1 MRSADFN
8 LFKKF
13 FLIEI
18 NIGFCFP
25 AIQMHCVKHAIIGKL
40 RFTEIPYSRMFC
52 AVISTHHYETHK
64 PNTPMD
70 IKYYMVKALENL
82 QVVIFERLFLLNVTA
97 HRSKNEAFR

>member
-1 MRSADFN
+1 MRGADFN

-13 FLIEI
+13 FLIEP

-25 AIQMHCVKHAIIGKL
+25 AIKMHCVKHVIIGKI
-40 RFTEIPYSRMFC
+40 RANEILYSRMLY
-52 AVISTHHYETHK
+52 AVTSTHHYETHK

-97 HRSKNEAFR
+97 LCSKNEAFR